1 MRSRFWRWTWLAN
14 LRSSKKDI
22 TRSRQRRLRNASW
35 SSRLKTVSRKA
46 RAAISSGD
54 VALASQ
60 LTRQAC
66 RLLDKAVTKGVIH
79 RRQAARRKSRLAS
92 RLASMAQPTEA

>member
-1 MRSRFWRWTWLAN
+1 MAN
-14 LRSSKKDI
+14 LKSSKKDI
-22 TRSRQRRLRNASW
+22 TRSRARRVRNSSWTSRLR
-35 SSRLKTVSRKA
+35 TISRKA

-54 VALASQ
+54 AALAAE